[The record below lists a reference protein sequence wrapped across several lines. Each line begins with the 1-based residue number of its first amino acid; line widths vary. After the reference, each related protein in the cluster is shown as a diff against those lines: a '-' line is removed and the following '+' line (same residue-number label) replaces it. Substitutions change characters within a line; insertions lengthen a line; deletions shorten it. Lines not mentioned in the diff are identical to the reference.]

1 MTIVNNSYELNFF
14 SRANKIYRVAWSIFY
29 IIFFKYTPP
38 QLFSYRNFVLKIWG
52 SKIQSGVR
60 IYPTVKIWSPRN
72 LVMKK
77 GSSIGPRAY
86 IYNQGNVEIGEYSII
101 SQDVTICASTHNYK
115 RYDHPLVLKNITIG
129 KRVWVC
135 AESFIGPGVT
145 LNDGC
150 ILGARGVAKKNLDA
164 WYVYD
169 GNPCQKIKKR
179 VMENE

>member
-1 MTIVNNSYELNFF
+1 
-14 SRANKIYRVAWSIFY
+14 
-29 IIFFKYTPP
+29 
-38 QLFSYRNFVLKIWG
+38 
-52 SKIQSGVR
+52 
-60 IYPTVKIWSPRN
+60 
-72 LVMKK
+72 VMKK

>member
-14 SRANKIYRVAWSIFY
+14 SRANKIYRVAWNIFY

-60 IYPTVKIWSPRN
+60 IYPTVKIWSPKN

-150 ILGARGVAKKNLDA
+150 ILGARGVAKKIWMLGM
-164 WYVYD
+164 YMMGIRV
-169 GNPCQKIKKR
+169 KKLKKG
-179 VMENE
+179 